1 MTSATQMPA
10 KVPVKILCPLL
21 LAAAWSVAP
30 PASAQDIY
38 KCKSSGDQL
47 VYQDH
52 PCAGG
57 AKDAG
62 LVKGGYAAPLSN
74 SGEAS
79 AHYQNL
85 LNQAD
90 QDHAQQQTD
99 RSRLDAEERQ
109 PQANPP
115 PMQADQ
121 ADYRRNICQAQ
132 LDTALTGGHLANFS
146 CDAQGNKIPVQPAV
160 LIER

>member
-1 MTSATQMPA
+1 MKSATGTPA
-10 KVPVKILCPLL
+10 KVPMKILCPLL
-21 LAAAWSVAP
+21 LATAWSVAL
-30 PASAQDIY
+30 PASAQEIY
-38 KCKSSGDQL
+38 KCKGSGDQL

-62 LVKGGYAAPLSN
+62 LVKGGYAAPLSS

-90 QDHAQQQTD
+90 QNHAQQQAD
-99 RSRLDAEERQ
+99 RSRLDDEERQ
-109 PQANPP
+109 RQANPP

-160 LIER
+160 VIER

>member
-1 MTSATQMPA
+1 MKSVTGTPA
-10 KVPVKILCPLL
+10 KVPMKILYPLL
-21 LAAAWSVAP
+21 LAAAWSAAL

-38 KCKSSGDQL
+38 KCKSGDDQL
-47 VYQDH
+47 IYQDH

-62 LVKGGYAAPLSN
+62 LIKGGYAAPLSN

-90 QDHAQQQTD
+90 QNHAQQQAD

-109 PQANPP
+109 RQANPP

-121 ADYRRNICQAQ
+121 ADYRQHICQAQ

-160 LIER
+160 VIER